1 MGQFLRCLWR
11 ALGRIWPAC
20 VTYAQAAAFNMFI
33 AFFPMILLIL
43 GVVSSFAFLRNGV
56 EDMITGLGPL
66 MPPGIALVMEDFL
79 KRHAEHPVSWISVGL
94 LGTLIAGT
102 QMMRMLI
109 EGFHVAQGKER
120 PRTIE
125 QIPRAL
131 GLLCVTLAPTVLAI
145 ALTVFGKQMRI
156 AMQQQFGS
164 PVLIRILFAVALTS
178 AALVLAMLVL
188 AVVYRVGIRQ
198 VNGWHEVL
206 PGAVVVTPIWWL
218 VSWGFGV
225 YMRHVPYNLVY
236 GGLATA
242 IGLVLW
248 MNLTT
253 VIIIL
258 GAAYNA
264 EHCNHRSQIATA

>member
-1 MGQFLRCLWR
+1 MGKFFRCLWK

-20 VTYAQAAAFNMFI
+20 VTQAQAAAFNMFI
-33 AFFPMILLIL
+33 AFFPMILLLL
-43 GVVSSFAFLRNGV
+43 GVVSSWAILRNGV
-56 EDMITGLGPL
+56 EEMINGLGPL
-66 MPPGIALVMEDFL
+66 MPPGIAQVMQDFL

-109 EGFHVAQGKER
+109 EGFHLAQGKER
-120 PRTIE
+120 PRPIE

-131 GLLCVTLAPTVLAI
+131 LLLSVTLAPTVLAI
-145 ALTVFGKQMRI
+145 ALAVFGKQMRLT
-156 AMQQQFGS
+156 MQQQFGS
-164 PVLIRILFAVALTS
+164 PVLIRVLFSIGLTS
-178 AALVLAMLVL
+178 AALVLAMAVL
-188 AVVYRVGIRQ
+188 AVVYRVGISGVR
-198 VNGWHEVL
+198 NWREVL
-206 PGAVVVTPIWWL
+206 PGAIVVTPIWWL
-218 VSWGFGV
+218 VSWCFGL

-242 IGLVLW
+242 IGLLLW

-258 GAAYNA
+258 GAAYNT
-264 EHCNHRSQIATA
+264 EHCKCGARTASA

>member
-1 MGQFLRCLWR
+1 MFFRCLWK

-20 VTYAQAAAFNMFI
+20 ITQAQAAAFNMFI

-43 GVVSSFAFLRNGV
+43 GVVSSWGILRNGV
-56 EDMITGLGPL
+56 EDMINGLGPL
-66 MPPGIALVMEDFL
+66 MPPGIGQVMQDFL
-79 KRHAEHPVSWISVGL
+79 KRHAEHPVNWISVGL

-109 EGFHVAQGKER
+109 EGFYLAQGKER
-120 PRTIE
+120 PRPIE

-131 GLLCVTLAPTVLAI
+131 ILLCVTLAPTVLAI
-145 ALTVFGKQMRI
+145 ALAVFGKQMRLT
-156 AMQQQFGS
+156 MQQQLGS
-164 PVLIRILFAVALTS
+164 PVLIRVLFSIGLTS
-178 AALVLAMLVL
+178 SALVLAMLVL
-188 AVVYRVGIRQ
+188 AVVYRVGVSGVKNWQ
-198 VNGWHEVL
+198 EVL
-206 PGAVVVTPIWWL
+206 PGAIVVTPIWWV
-218 VSWGFGV
+218 VSWFFGV
-225 YMRHVPYNLVY
+225 YMRHVPYDLVY

-253 VIIIL
+253 VIILL

-264 EHCNHRSQIATA
+264 EHVESGVRDTSA